1 MIKCKREILKIKG
14 AGAEVLAELGVI
26 TEGIVEMLV
35 DDGITRPRAEK
46 YVHSTMS
53 DAFRRGAEKAYGKE

>member
-1 MIKCKREILKIKG
+1 MIKCKRENLKIKG

-26 TEGIVEMLV
+26 IEGIVDMLV
-35 DDGITRPRAEK
+35 DDGISRPGANK
-46 YVHSTMS
+46 YVYSTMN